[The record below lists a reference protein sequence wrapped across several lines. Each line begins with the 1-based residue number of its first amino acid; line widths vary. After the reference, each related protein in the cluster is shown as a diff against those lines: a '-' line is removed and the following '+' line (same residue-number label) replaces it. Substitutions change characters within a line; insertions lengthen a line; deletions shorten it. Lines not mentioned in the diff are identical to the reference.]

1 MPPRTDCSAGMSW
14 GGFRLPSELRVPSIE
29 SRCVTDKAAVLHC
42 VPRRFLNAGGAVAIC
57 LWAVMRSG
65 IPRCAA
71 GPVVPAGTDSFPASA
86 KRRRPFLPAAN
97 PVIPSLRRLSTIE
110 RPSPFPLV
118 PQQAC
123 PDYRK
128 HVPTPQKQVSRYVST
143 PFRRPP
149 SPHTCTPVDK
159 LWISGPCLC
168 TACVVTCGNQ
178 KTLAANVPLTCG
190 NVRNG
195 LWMKDSFRERSST
208 ACRFTLGILASR
220 RGEVT
225 QNIRAL

>member
-57 LWAVMRSG
+57 LWAAMRSG

-110 RPSPFPLV
+110 RPSPFPVV
-118 PQQAC
+118 PRQAC

-128 HVPTPQKQVSRYVST
+128 RVRTPQKQVSRYVS
-143 PFRRPP
+143 PR
-149 SPHTCTPVDK
+149 SAGHQAHIHAH
-159 LWISGPCLC
+159 LWIS
-168 TACVVTCGNQ
+168 CG
-178 KTLAANVPLTCG
+178 LAAA
-190 NVRNG
+190 
-195 LWMKDSFRERSST
+195 
-208 ACRFTLGILASR
+208 ACAQPVWSPVDTKKLSLPMC
-220 RGEVT
+220 
-225 QNIRAL
+225 L